1 MFSEWEHFG
10 SEEKERKNRW
20 GGGSFFLPKIFL
32 SLTMGTFMGNISV
45 GARSSRVL
53 WNGGV
58 LFDFQNQG
66 KVFFCFFQGG
76 GGVDEGDTSRD
87 SPCFFNV
94 IYQ

>member
-1 MFSEWEHFG
+1 MPGVVEFYGMAGFCLIFKTR
-10 SEEKERKNRW
+10 EK
-20 GGGSFFLPKIFL
+20 FLMGFL
-32 SLTMGTFMGNISV
+32 SLTMDTFLGNISV

-94 IYQ
+94 IHQ

>member
-1 MFSEWEHFG
+1 MAGFCLIFKTR
-10 SEEKERKNRW
+10 EK
-20 GGGSFFLPKIFL
+20 FLMGFL

-58 LFDFQNQG
+58 LFDVQNQG

-76 GGVDEGDTSRD
+76 GGEDGEDAGDTSHD